1 MLVADAPQG
10 HHRTSQHQRGYDVP
24 QRSREFR
31 LRRQQQTH
39 DPAILVGV
47 LNIFFSK
54 RTSLKGFFQESGRSS
69 AYTAPVAEGHQELS

>member
-1 MLVADAPQG
+1 MFVASAPQG

-47 LNIFFSK
+47 LNIFFF
-54 RTSLKGFFQESGRSS
+54 LKDDQ
-69 AYTAPVAEGHQELS
+69 P